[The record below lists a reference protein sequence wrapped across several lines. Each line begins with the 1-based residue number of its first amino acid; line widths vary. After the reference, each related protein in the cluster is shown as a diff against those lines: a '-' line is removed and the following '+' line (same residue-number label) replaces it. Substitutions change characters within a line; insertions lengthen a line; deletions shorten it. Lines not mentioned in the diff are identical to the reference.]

1 MQPQIPASRSKAF
14 CQSALQ
20 IEVPLVVSLA
30 TTKMSID
37 QVISMVPG
45 MIVQF
50 EKPCTSP
57 MTVEVEDQPVAE
69 GDIVKIGDKFGVRIR
84 DILPAREQIL
94 TLSELNQVKSAK

>member
-1 MQPQIPASRSKAF
+1 MPTSIPASQSKAF

-20 IEVPLVVSLA
+20 IKVPLVVSLA
-30 TTKMSID
+30 TTKMSIE
-37 QVISMVPG
+37 QVISIVPG

-57 MTVEVEDQPVAE
+57 MTVEVEDQPIAE

-84 DILPAREQIL
+84 EILPAREQIL
-94 TLSELNQVKSAK
+94 PLPKLEEAKSAK

>member
-1 MQPQIPASRSKAF
+1 MPTPIPASNSKAF

-30 TTKMSID
+30 TKKMSID
-37 QVISMVPG
+37 QVVSIVPG

-50 EKPCTSP
+50 EKPCNSP
-57 MTVEVEDQPVAE
+57 MTVEVQDQPIAD

-84 DILPAREQIL
+84 DILPAREKIL
-94 TLSELNQVKSAK
+94 TLPELSAGRTE